1 MKLISLMCALI
12 GGLIAS
18 PDGPAQN
25 PASQSGRWPGL
36 ALSDVAGAL
45 HTPREWADKRAIV
58 LLFVTTDCPLSNG
71 YVPEFNRIARA
82 YTSHGIAFYAVQAD
96 STIPVEEV
104 RNHAREFGYE
114 FPYLLDPQQSLAALT
129 GATTIPEAAV
139 LSAEGRLEY
148 LGRIDNR
155 LEDYGRAR
163 VLVTEHDLR
172 DALDAVLAGRP
183 VPHPRTNAVGC
194 AITR

>member
-1 MKLISLMCALI
+1 MKLVSLVFALI
-12 GGLIAS
+12 GRLIAG
-18 PDGPAQN
+18 PDGPLQDQ
-25 PASQSGRWPGL
+25 ASPSGRWPAL
-36 ALSDVAGAL
+36 ALSDVTGAV
-45 HTPREWADKRAIV
+45 HAPREWADKRAIV

-71 YVPEFNRIARA
+71 YVPEFNRLARA
-82 YTSHGIAFYAVQAD
+82 YTNQGIAFYAVQAD
-96 STIPVEEV
+96 STIPIEDV
-104 RNHAREFGYE
+104 RNHVREFAYE
-114 FPYLLDPQQSLAALT
+114 FAYLLDPQQLLAAFT

-172 DALDAVLAGRP
+172 DALDAMLAGKP